1 MKSFIFLPM
10 FLLYT
15 GSTLI
20 TPKKLCINCK
30 HFIANKRECAVF
42 GETDLVEGKNDYI
55 YASSARRDEKKCGEE
70 AVYFEENDKKFIT
83 VPYYFLLDKWAIV
96 ILLWFYCSFMWLCY
110 RIVHL

>member
-1 MKSFIFLPM
+1 MKSLYLQCI
-10 FLLYT
+10 FLLYAR
-15 GSTLI
+15 SKLI
-20 TPKKLCINCK
+20 TPKKLCMNCK
-30 HFIANKRECAVF
+30 HFIAHKSECALF

-96 ILLWFYCSFMWLCY
+96 ILLWFYCCFMWLCY